1 MDREEWIR
9 NYGSKGLKG
18 DILVRVS
25 YTDDNKEYW
34 VSNFLEIKNLP
45 VYNLALIDKE
55 LISEKDF
62 KDDSEL
68 KKIDNYLKEK
78 YKDCLKTESVYF
90 LIDPGTKF
98 LKKCT
103 SDKDLCLFYEIK
115 FDSEINLRDL
125 DNTKI
130 ISENIRISKNKLK
143 DFMIDLTFELA
154 GEAGLFYDQDY
165 SPSLYT
171 KLCYFNILNIFRCL
185 EQIPEYTTSKPYI

>member
-9 NYGSKGLKG
+9 DYGSKGLRG

-25 YTDDNKEYW
+25 YTDNNKEYW
-34 VSNFLEIKNLP
+34 VSKFLEIKNLP
-45 VYNLALIDKE
+45 VYNLDLIDKE
-55 LISEKDF
+55 LISEKNF

-68 KKIDNYLKEK
+68 RNIDDYLKEK

-98 LKKCT
+98 LKKHT
-103 SDKDLCLFYEIK
+103 SDKGLCLFYEIK

-125 DNTKI
+125 DNTRI
-130 ISENIRISKNKLK
+130 ISENIRISKNKFK
-143 DFMIDLTFELA
+143 DFMMDLMFELA
-154 GEAGLFYDQDY
+154 GEDGLFYDQDY

-185 EQIPEYTTSKPYI
+185 EET

>member
-25 YTDDNKEYW
+25 YTDNNEEYW
-34 VSNFLEIKNLP
+34 VSKFLEIKNLP
-45 VYNLALIDKE
+45 VYNLALVDKE
-55 LISEKDF
+55 LISEKNF
-62 KDDSEL
+62 KDEL
-68 KKIDNYLKEK
+68 ELRNIDDYLKEK

-98 LKKCT
+98 LKKRT
-103 SDKDLCLFYEIK
+103 SDKGLCLFYEVK

-125 DNTKI
+125 DNTRI

-143 DFMIDLTFELA
+143 DFTMDLMFKLA
-154 GEAGLFYDQDY
+154 GEACLFYDKDY
-165 SPSLYT
+165 SPSLCT

-185 EQIPEYTTSKPYI
+185 EETLDLV